1 MKIRKI
7 IKNKYIQIKCEK
19 KQENQ
24 IYIYISKIF
33 IIFSGIFIYLKMK
46 YIRFN
51 IDKFYGKYFS
61 CCIYLFLE
69 NEMNKDN
76 LIIRNYNRYCF
87 FVRSE

>member
-7 IKNKYIQIKCEK
+7 IKNKYIQIKFEK
-19 KQENQ
+19 NRK
-24 IYIYISKIF
+24 IKYIYISKIF

-76 LIIRNYNRYCF
+76 LTIRNYNRYCI